1 MKYHNVRKLKAIAPN
16 TLIVGVDIAEKTRW
30 ARFIDYRGFK
40 YCDRR
45 LFI

>member
-1 MKYHNVRKLKAIAPN
+1 MKNHNVRKLEAITPN
-16 TLIVGVDIAEKTRW
+16 TLIVGVDIEEEIQW